1 MTERRLSRSSGG
13 LGSIILALATGL
25 LLVAAAGIMFSVF
38 MLYDDEGYVL
48 QSYRAYLEHG
58 ALYRDV
64 YTQYGPFPFVFY
76 QVLDALGLDLTH
88 TAGRLV
94 TLTLWLGAAL
104 GCAALVGQ
112 ATRNLPLRLAVIA
125 AAFPYLWV
133 LASEP
138 SHPGG
143 LIVGLTVA
151 LALFGYRWLVADQL
165 RAWALTA
172 GAVTAILILTK
183 INVGGFAALAVV
195 AWWALHH
202 TSARLRQLAAWLLP
216 LAAIALPLGLMR
228 PLLGVPWVQTFAA
241 VFAGSAIAVIVTI
254 ARTATPRTTWAHA
267 GWATLGGMI
276 TAGLTLGVI
285 FARGTGPADLIE
297 GILLGPLRHPVTFS
311 LRYVWP
317 TGILVATALS
327 MAIAVTARLWH
338 RRKPE
343 LIDTAVAALR
353 LLAALALA
361 FNVVR
366 YPLVSPDY
374 AIFGWAMP
382 GLWLFL
388 WPLIDSA
395 STHVSAR
402 AWVGLLLLGQCLHVF
417 PVPGSQIAWGS
428 LLALPLAAI
437 GGWEAIRYLGGRIR
451 FLNSSETRRTAA
463 ARIAAVVVVVFAAV
477 ISVKFVRVATRYH
490 ADEDLGLPGAESLR
504 LPGPFSAALRVL
516 VVNAATHADVL
527 FSFPGMFSF
536 NLWSGVP
543 TPTRANVTHWFSLL
557 TADQQKAIINA
568 LAAHPRAAV
577 IVHREHVRF
586 LTGRGLTP
594 RGPLRD
600 YIEENFVT
608 AFTVDDYEFRV
619 HRGRSI
625 HPFFVCDVLQRSA
638 SAAPQEPDTL
648 LQLPV
653 LMSPGTKISR
663 VEMVSGEGPNAKR
676 FQLDGTHARVEA
688 TPLTIRGT
696 PAGAATPQ
704 TWPIAVEGPTQLA
717 IYYDHRGQPPPAR
730 DTVIVLRGID
740 GATLATA
747 RLRP

>member
-1 MTERRLSRSSGG
+1 MSRSSGW
-13 LGSIILALATGL
+13 LGSIVLALASGGL
-25 LLVAAAGIMFSVF
+25 LIAAAGIMFSVF

-48 QSYRAYLEHG
+48 QSYRAYIEHG

-64 YTQYGPFPFVFY
+64 YTQYGPFPFVLY
-76 QVLDALGLDLTH
+76 ELLDALGLGLTH
-88 TAGRLV
+88 TSGRLV
-94 TLTLWLGAAL
+94 TLTIWLGAAL

-112 ATRNLPLRLAVIA
+112 STRNVPLRLAVMA

-165 RAWALTA
+165 CAWALAA

-183 INVGGFAALAVV
+183 INVGGFAGLAVV
-195 AWWALHH
+195 AWWVLHH
-202 TSARLRQLAAWLLP
+202 TNPRLRRLAAGVLP

-241 VFAGSAIAVIVTI
+241 VFAGSAIAVIITI

-267 GWATLGGMI
+267 GWATLGG
-276 TAGLTLGVI
+276 TVAAGLTLSVI
-285 FARGTGPADLIE
+285 FARGTSWSDLIE
-297 GILLGPLRHPVTFS
+297 GILLGPLRHPATFS

-317 TGILVATALS
+317 TGIVVATAFSL
-327 MAIAVTARLWH
+327 ALAVTARRWS
-338 RRKPE
+338 RRSPDRT
-343 LIDTAVAALR
+343 DTVVAALR
-353 LLAALALA
+353 LLAAFALA

-366 YPLVSPDY
+366 YPVVSPDY

-382 GLWLFL
+382 CLWLFL
-388 WPLIDSA
+388 WPLTEQE
-395 STHVSAR
+395 STQVSAR

-437 GGWEAIRYLGGRIR
+437 GGWEALRYLGNRIP
-451 FLNSSETRRTAA
+451 FITSSEKRRATAA
-463 ARIAAVVVVVFAAV
+463 RFAALAVLILAAVT
-477 ISVKFVRVATRYH
+477 SVKFVRVAARYQ
-490 ADEDLGLPGAESLR
+490 ADEDLRLPGAESLR

-516 VVNAATHADVL
+516 VVNAATQADVL

-557 TADQQKAIINA
+557 SGDQQKAIIA
-568 LAAHPRAAV
+568 SLAVHPRAVV

-600 YIEENFVT
+600 YIEENFEP
-608 AFTVDDYEFRV
+608 AFTIDDYEFRV
-619 HRGRSI
+619 HRGRTI
-625 HPFFVCDVLQRSA
+625 TPFFVADLLKRSA
-638 SAAPQEPDTL
+638 SADTTTPDTL

-653 LMSPGTKISR
+653 LLSPGTKIAGLD
-663 VEMVSGEGPNAKR
+663 VVSGEGPDARRLRIDAMN
-676 FQLDGTHARVEA
+676 ARVET
-688 TPLTIRGT
+688 TPLTIRGAS
-696 PAGAATPQ
+696 AGAPAPQ
-704 TWPIAVEGPTQLA
+704 AWPVAVEGPTRLA
-717 IYYDHRGQPPPAR
+717 LYYNQGAQPPPVREA
-730 DTVIVLRGID
+730 VIVLRGVD
-740 GATLATA
+740 GKTLATA
-747 RLRP
+747 RLRQ